1 MSVEDENI
9 SRLVKLAGDS
19 NNPGKAFADSLV
31 NDALGELGRL
41 KTAKQQKIT
50 NVSWREKTA
59 GWATLFAAACAA
71 GFTFVASTL
80 LKINFFLQATVIAT
94 AFFNWLTYLGG
105 HIL

>member
-1 MSVEDENI
+1 MSIEDENI

-19 NNPGKAFADSLV
+19 NNPGKAFTDSLT

-41 KTAKQQKIT
+41 KAARRQEIT
-50 NVSWREKTA
+50 NISWREKTA
-59 GWATLFAAACAA
+59 GWAALFGAACAA
-71 GFTFVASTL
+71 GLTFVASTL
-80 LKINFFLQATVIAT
+80 LKINIFLQAAVIAT